1 MRFASITV
9 LSALGASLAAALPT
23 ELTEFFL
30 VTSDQS
36 EPSTNSSNLRGVHAT
51 TPFVGASPFHL
62 STPHSPSHPIPP
74 TNPPQAEDPVSQS
87 TLLLRLIGAG
97 YNSLPNF
104 TLADGVLS
112 TITQGPH
119 GIGSYRYNSTAV
131 TAGSELQF
139 VAQKQVSGNV
149 GLNGGYLV
157 TVDGEMEGWT
167 ICNSESGTDV
177 LYWKGKGSDCVS
189 TFLHAVTKPPY
200 RKA

>member
-23 ELTEFFL
+23 ELTGFFL

-36 EPSTNSSNLRGVHAT
+36 DPSTNSSNLRGVHAT
-51 TPFVGASPFHL
+51 TPF
-62 STPHSPSHPIPP
+62 
-74 TNPPQAEDPVSQS
+74 AEDPISQS
-87 TLLLRLIGAG
+87 PLLLRLIGAG
-97 YNSLPNF
+97 YASLPNF

-131 TAGSELQF
+131 TAGGELQF
-139 VAQKQVSGNV
+139 VAQKQASGNV
-149 GLNGGYLV
+149 GLAGGHLV
-157 TVDGEMEGWT
+157 TVDGEKEGWT
-167 ICNSESGTDV
+167 ICDSESGTDV